1 MVHIN
6 SSTMRTSEKHI
17 LVLSS
22 WYPSRK
28 NPFLGNFVQRQA
40 QLVAESVP
48 VTVVHVVPDQAIKSV
63 EIETNKTANLTEHIG
78 YYPDHKW
85 RLIRLLRERA
95 LFKKL
100 LLQIEN
106 PTLIH
111 AHVCLPKG
119 YLFLRAKN
127 FFKRPLIIT
136 EHGSYFQPTKQS
148 TWSLSM
154 HFLMIRLMTHTEQF
168 IAVSDV
174 LKDDMKRIITSKEIE
189 VIPNPVNTQLFV
201 PMNESHDAINFLHVS
216 TLDDRVKNISGI
228 LEAFDQFSSM
238 GHLTAKLTIV
248 SDEPFEHW
256 QRLCHIKYP
265 NSDICFVGPLTEEEI
280 VPYFQSC
287 SAFILNSRYET
298 FSIVLAEAFSCGKPV
313 ISTPVGIAKNLSSEF
328 GLQIE
333 IDSVASLVSAMD
345 KFISVK
351 NQFDPMAIRA
361 YALKFDSACV
371 GNQLNEL
378 YDRISE

>member
-1 MVHIN
+1 MVPIH
-6 SSTMRTSEKHI
+6 SFTMRTSKKHI

-22 WYPSRK
+22 WYPNRK

-40 QLVAESVP
+40 QLVAQSLQ
-48 VTVVHVVPDQAIKSV
+48 VTVVHVVPDQAINSV
-63 EIETNKTANLTEHIG
+63 EIVTNKTANLTEHIG

-119 YLFLRAKN
+119 YLFLRAKH

-154 HFLMIRLMTHTEQF
+154 HFLMRKLMTHTEQF

-174 LKDDMKRIITSKEIE
+174 LKDDMKRIVKSKEIE
-189 VIPNPVNTQLFV
+189 VIPNPVNTKLFV
-201 PMNESHDAINFLHVS
+201 PRDESNDSIHFLHVS
-216 TLDDRVKNISGI
+216 TLDDRIKNITGI
-228 LEAFDQFSSM
+228 LEAFDQFSSL
-238 GHLTAKLTIV
+238 GHSTAKLTIV
-248 SDEPFEHW
+248 SDEPFEDW
-256 QRLCHIKYP
+256 QRLCHKKYP
-265 NSDICFVGPLTEEEI
+265 NSEIGFVGPLTEEEI

-298 FSIVLAEAFSCGKPV
+298 FSIVLAEAFSCGKPI
-313 ISTPVGIAKNLSSEF
+313 ISTPVGIAKNLPSEC

-333 IDSVASLVSAMD
+333 IDNVASLVWALD
-345 KFISVK
+345 KFVSIK
-351 NQFDPMAIRA
+351 NQVDPMAIRA
-361 YALKFDSACV
+361 YALQFDSACV

-378 YDRISE
+378 YDRFS

>member
-1 MVHIN
+1 M
-6 SSTMRTSEKHI
+6 SPSKKHI

-40 QLVAESVP
+40 QLVSETVP
-48 VTVVHVVPDQAIKSV
+48 VSVVHVLPDQAVDSV
-63 EIETNKTANLTEHIG
+63 EIETNQTGNLTEYIG
-78 YYPDHKW
+78 YYPNHKW
-85 RLIRLLRERA
+85 RLIRFLRERA

-100 LLQIEN
+100 LSQIDE

-119 YLFLRAKN
+119 YLFLLAKK

-148 TWSLSM
+148 TWGLSM
-154 HFLMIRLMTHTEQF
+154 RLLMGKLIKHTDLF
-168 IAVSDV
+168 IAVSEV
-174 LKDDMKRIITSKEIE
+174 LRDDMKRKLKSKEIE

-201 PMNESHDAINFLHVS
+201 PTNQSNDAIHFLHVS
-216 TLDDRVKNISGI
+216 TLDDQIKNITGI
-228 LEAFDQFSSM
+228 LEAFDQFSSK
-238 GHLTAKLTIV
+238 GHSSGKLTIV
-248 SDEPFEHW
+248 SDEPYEYW
-256 QRLCHIKYP
+256 QRLCTNKYP
-265 NSDICFVGPLTEEEI
+265 NSAIGFVGPLTEEEI

-287 SAFILNSRYET
+287 SAFIMNSRYET

-313 ISTPVGIAKNLSSEF
+313 ISTPVGIAKNLPSNF

-333 IDSVASLVSAMD
+333 IDNVESLVSAMD
-345 KFISVK
+345 KFVSIK
-351 NQFDPMAIRA
+351 DQFDPMAVRA
-361 YALKFDSACV
+361 YALQLDSACI
-371 GNQLNEL
+371 GKQLNEL
-378 YDRISE
+378 YDRFS

>member
-1 MVHIN
+1 MVPIH
-6 SSTMRTSEKHI
+6 SFTMRTSEKHI

-40 QLVAESVP
+40 QLAAQSLP
-48 VTVVHVVPDQAIKSV
+48 VTVVHVVPDQAINSV

-85 RLIRLLRERA
+85 LIIRLLRERA

-100 LLQIEN
+100 LLQIDK

-148 TWSLSM
+148 AWSLSM
-154 HFLMIRLMTHTEQF
+154 RLLMRRLIKHTDQF
-168 IAVSDV
+168 VAVSDV
-174 LKDDMKRIITSKEIE
+174 LRDDMRRIITSKEVE

-201 PMNESHDAINFLHVS
+201 PRNESNASIHFLHVS
-216 TLDDRVKNISGI
+216 TLDDRIKNITGI
-228 LEAFDQFSSM
+228 LEAFDQFSSK
-238 GHLTAKLTIV
+238 GHSTAKLTIV
-248 SDEPFEHW
+248 SDEPYEHW
-256 QRLCHIKYP
+256 QRLCTNKYP
-265 NSDICFVGPLTEEEI
+265 NSAIGFVGPLTEEEI

-287 SAFILNSRYET
+287 SAFIMNSRYET

-313 ISTPVGIAKNLSSEF
+313 ISTPVGIAKNLPSNF

-333 IDSVASLVSAMD
+333 IDNVASLVSALD
-345 KFISVK
+345 KFVSIK
-351 NQFDPMAIRA
+351 DQFDPMAIRA
-361 YALKFDSACV
+361 YALQLDSDCI
-371 GNQLNEL
+371 GKQLNEL
-378 YDRISE
+378 YDRFS

>member
-1 MVHIN
+1 MI
-6 SSTMRTSEKHI
+6 SIDAFTMSPSKKHI

-40 QLVAESVP
+40 QLVSETVP
-48 VTVVHVVPDQAIKSV
+48 VSVVHVLPDQAVDSV
-63 EIETNKTANLTEHIG
+63 EIETNQTGNLTEYIG
-78 YYPDHKW
+78 YYPNHKW
-85 RLIRLLRERA
+85 RLIRFLRERA

-100 LLQIEN
+100 LSQIDE

-119 YLFLRAKN
+119 YLFLLAKK

-148 TWSLSM
+148 TWGLSM
-154 HFLMIRLMTHTEQF
+154 RLLMGKLIKHTDLF
-168 IAVSDV
+168 IAVSEV
-174 LKDDMKRIITSKEIE
+174 LRDDMKRKLKSKEIE

-201 PMNESHDAINFLHVS
+201 PTNQSNDAIHFLHVS
-216 TLDDRVKNISGI
+216 TLDDQIKNITGI
-228 LEAFDQFSSM
+228 LEAFDQFSSK
-238 GHLTAKLTIV
+238 GHSSGKLTIV
-248 SDEPFEHW
+248 SDEPYEYW
-256 QRLCHIKYP
+256 QRLCTNKYP
-265 NSDICFVGPLTEEEI
+265 NSAIGFVGPLTEEEI

-287 SAFILNSRYET
+287 SAFIMNSRYET

-313 ISTPVGIAKNLSSEF
+313 ISTPVGIAKNLPSNF

-333 IDSVASLVSAMD
+333 IDNVESLVSAMD
-345 KFISVK
+345 KFVSIK
-351 NQFDPMAIRA
+351 DQFDPMAVRA
-361 YALKFDSACV
+361 YALQLDSACI
-371 GNQLNEL
+371 GKQLNEL
-378 YDRISE
+378 YDRFS

>member
-1 MVHIN
+1 
-6 SSTMRTSEKHI
+6 MRTSEKHI

-28 NPFLGNFVQRQA
+28 NPYLGNFVQRQA
-40 QLVAESVP
+40 QLVSESIP
-48 VTVVHVVPDQAIKSV
+48 VTVVHVIPDHSINSV

-85 RLIRLLRERA
+85 RLIRFFRERA

-100 LLQIEN
+100 LQQIDK

-148 TWSLSM
+148 TWGLSM
-154 HFLMIRLMTHTEQF
+154 RLLMRKLIAHSDQF

-174 LKDDMKRIITSKEIE
+174 LRDDMKRIITSKEIQ

-201 PMNESHDAINFLHVS
+201 PTNEFNASIHFLHVS
-216 TLDDRVKNISGI
+216 TLDDRIKNITGI
-228 LEAFDQFSSM
+228 LEAFDQFSSK
-238 GHLTAKLTIV
+238 GHSTAQLTIV

-256 QRLCHIKYP
+256 QRLCTYKYP
-265 NSDICFVGPLTEEEI
+265 NSTIRFVGPLTEEEI

-287 SAFILNSRYET
+287 SAFIMNSHYET

-313 ISTPVGIAKNLSSEF
+313 ISTPVGIAKNLPSEF

-333 IDSVASLVSAMD
+333 IDNVASLVSAMD
-345 KFISVK
+345 KFVLMK
-351 NQFDPMAIRA
+351 DQFDPIAIRA
-361 YALKFDSACV
+361 NALQYDSAYV

-378 YDRISE
+378 YGRFSK